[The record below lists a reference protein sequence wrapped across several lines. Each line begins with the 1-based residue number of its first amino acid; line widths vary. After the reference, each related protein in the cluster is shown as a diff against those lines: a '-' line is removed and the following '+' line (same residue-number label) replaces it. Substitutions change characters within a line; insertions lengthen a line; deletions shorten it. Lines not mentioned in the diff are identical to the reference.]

1 MDTVADLMVK
11 DVLTVDP
18 SDTIGE
24 AAEKMNAA
32 NVGAVV
38 VVEDFVRIVGIV
50 TERDLLRAVAARA
63 RAAEARVRQWMT
75 PDPVTIEPDV
85 DDRRGGADHVR
96 EQLPPPAGGQGRA
109 RRSGSSASGCS
120 PAGPS
125 TARRVRRTAR
135 LGSLP

>member
-1 MDTVADLMVK
+1 MVTVADLMVR
-11 DVLTVDP
+11 DVLTVEP

-38 VVEDFVRIVGIV
+38 VIEDMVRIVGIV

-75 PDPVTIEPDV
+75 PNPVTIGPELSIDE
-85 DDRRGGADHVR
+85 AAKIMFDHNFR
-96 EQLPPPAGGQGRA
+96 HLPVVKDGRA
-109 RRSGSSASGCS
+109 LGIVSLRLLARFAFEQSVQ
-120 PAGPS
+120 S
-125 TARRVRRTAR
+125 TQ
-135 LGSLP
+135 

>member
-11 DVLTVDP
+11 NVLTVDP

-38 VVEDFVRIVGIV
+38 VVEDFARIVGIV
-50 TERDLLRAVAARA
+50 TERDLMRAVASRA

-75 PDPVTIEPDV
+75 SDPVTIEPETSIEDAAEIMFT
-85 DDRRGGADHVR
+85 RNFRH
-96 EQLPPPAGGQGRA
+96 LPVVKDGRPLGIVSLRLLA
-109 RRSGSSASGCS
+109 RWAFDESK
-120 PAGPS
+120 
-125 TARRVRRTAR
+125 
-135 LGSLP
+135 